1 MYQKSKSKNEWS
13 NIIEEYKR
21 SGLNKTEFCR
31 QKSINKSTFYI
42 WSEVLEE
49 LEENNEERRFIP
61 ISVKGTGEIK
71 GEGQIREIRSMV
83 AIEVENGLR
92 VEFKYGCKISEIKA
106 IASIFG
112 C

>member
-1 MYQKSKSKNEWS
+1 MYQKSKTKNEWS

-31 QKSINKSTFYI
+31 QNNINKSTFYI

-49 LEENNEERRFIP
+49 LEENNEEGRFIP
-61 ISVKGTGEIK
+61 ISVKGSGEIK
-71 GEGQIREIRSMV
+71 REEEIREIRSRV
-83 AIEVENGLR
+83 AIEGENGLR
-92 VEFKYGCKISEIKA
+92 VEFKYGCKVSEIKA
-106 IASIFG
+106 IASILV